1 MKLTPMLT
9 LLRDYQLPSNGAM
22 QLPCWGQFRRV
33 VCMSFVFSFYFNGVT
48 VYFIL
53 SIVLVR
59 ANARAILARSLVY
72 CLSCIKINCIV

>member
-33 VCMSFVFSFYFNGVT
+33 VCMSFVLSFYFNGVT
-48 VYFIL
+48 VIIIIL
-53 SIVLVR
+53 F
-59 ANARAILARSLVY
+59 
-72 CLSCIKINCIV
+72 

>member
-33 VCMSFVFSFYFNGVT
+33 VCMSFVLSFYFNGVT
-48 VYFIL
+48 VLLLLFYSEHRPSQSQCKGHI
-53 SIVLVR
+53 S
-59 ANARAILARSLVY
+59 
-72 CLSCIKINCIV
+72 

>member
-33 VCMSFVFSFYFNGVT
+33 VCMSFVLSFYFNGVT
-48 VYFIL
+48 VLLLLLFY
-53 SIVLVR
+53 SEH
-59 ANARAILARSLVY
+59 RSSQSQ
-72 CLSCIKINCIV
+72 CKGHIS